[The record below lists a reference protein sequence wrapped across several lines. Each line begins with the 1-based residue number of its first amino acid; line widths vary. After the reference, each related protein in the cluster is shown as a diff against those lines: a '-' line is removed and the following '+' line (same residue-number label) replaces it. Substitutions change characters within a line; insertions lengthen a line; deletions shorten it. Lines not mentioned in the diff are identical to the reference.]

1 MKMEK
6 IKYGLYAILFI
17 ILVSLW
23 NAWQVDNPP
32 QKNKQQ
38 AIVNTD
44 NQYNNQQSSA
54 VQNETNASN
63 FVGKTILNEVKT
75 NNLIHVSTDVMNIE
89 ISPNGGNIIS
99 ATLEKY
105 SKELHGKEPVTL
117 LNSNPETLY
126 IVQNGLIKDDAPVPL
141 QQDTLYKAQQLNY
154 TLGADQKEST
164 VVLTAKTKE
173 GINLEK
179 TYTFKKGSYDISV
192 LYKITN
198 ESNKAWQGNYF
209 MQITRADKAPVEE
222 GFGVHSFF
230 GFSLFSP
237 ENRYQQY
244 SFSKLQKTAID
255 QEAKGGWLASDQ
267 HYFLGAWIPAQ
278 DQTYRYYSRVTA
290 DGYVSAGMVSAKMNL
305 TPGASTQFN
314 SSLYIG
320 PKIEETLNNIAPY
333 LSHTIDFGLL
343 WFISILLFKALKF
356 IDQFVGNWGWSII
369 ILTIL
374 IKAVFYHLS
383 ASSYKSMAA
392 MRKLQPKMAQLKER
406 FKSDK
411 QGMSKAMMELYK
423 KEKVNPLGGCLP
435 IVIQIPVFIALYWV
449 LLESVELRQAPW
461 ILWIHDL
468 STKDPYFILPI
479 IMGVTMFI
487 QQKLSPQPPDP
498 AQAKMMMFLPVV
510 MTVLFLWFP
519 AGLVLYWVVNNILSV
534 SQQYYITQKYEH
546 GGFRKN
552 VKPRA

>member
-1 MKMEK
+1 MEK

-17 ILVSLW
+17 ILISLW
-23 NAWQVDNPP
+23 NAWQVDHPP
-32 QKNKQQ
+32 QTITNQT
-38 AIVNTD
+38 ITNTN
-44 NQYNNQQSSA
+44 NQYADNKSSA
-54 VQNETNASN
+54 VENNMAETN
-63 FVGKTILNEVKT
+63 VIGQKPLEIKT
-75 NNLIHVSTDVMNIE
+75 NDLIHVSTNVMNIE
-89 ISPNGGNIIS
+89 ISPVGGNIIS

-105 SKELHGKEPVTL
+105 SKKLHGKEKVTL
-117 LNSNPETLY
+117 LNPNLETLY
-126 IVQNGLIKDDAPVPL
+126 IAQSGLIKDDAPMPL
-141 QQDTLYKAQQLNY
+141 QQDTLYKTKQSNY
-154 TLGADQKEST
+154 SLSADQKELN

-173 GINLEK
+173 GLSVEK
-179 TYTFKKGSYDISV
+179 TYTFKTDNYEIPVSYTI
-192 LYKITN
+192 KN
-198 ESNKAWQGNYF
+198 ESNKEWQGNYF
-209 MQITRADKAPVEE
+209 MQITRANKAPVEE

-230 GFSLFSP
+230 GFSIFSP

-244 SFSKLQKTAID
+244 TFSKLQKTSID
-255 QEAKGGWLASDQ
+255 QDAKGGWLASDQ
-267 HYFLGAWIPAQ
+267 HYFLGAWIPEQ
-278 DQTYRYYSRVTA
+278 DQIYRYYSRVTPE
-290 DGYVSAGMVSAKMNL
+290 GYVSAGMVSTKVNL
-305 TPGASTQFN
+305 DPGASIQFKSN
-314 SSLYIG
+314 LYVG

-406 FKSDK
+406 FKNDK
-411 QGMSKAMMELYK
+411 QGMSKGMMELYK

-479 IMGVTMFI
+479 LMGVSMYI

-510 MTVLFLWFP
+510 MTALFLFFP

-534 SQQYYITQKYEH
+534 SQQYYITKKYES
-546 GGFRKN
+546 GGFRK
-552 VKPRA
+552 KKS